1 MIDVTIQSERSVM
14 MSETHLIALQAKPS
28 LQGMD
33 GVSRQAVI
41 LVIKNLRVMLI
52 VKVIHT
58 GNHS

>member
-1 MIDVTIQSERSVM
+1 MIDVTIQSENSVM
-14 MSETHLIALQAKPS
+14 MSETHLIAPQTKPS

-41 LVIKNLRVMLI
+41 LVIKKLWVMLI
-52 VKVIHT
+52 VEVIHT